1 MGIHIY
7 CYGLFTTE
15 LVEMDCWEE
24 GKVSSEWAGWEE
36 VAEERLI
43 RVARLFQEKSVM
55 FLEFIVLSAEFGLC
69 ERMDLG
75 MGQ

>member
-1 MGIHIY
+1 M
-7 CYGLFTTE
+7 
-15 LVEMDCWEE
+15 
-24 GKVSSEWAGWEE
+24 
-36 VAEERLI
+36 
-43 RVARLFQEKSVM
+43 ARLFQEKSVM